1 MKKPKAPP
9 KKRMP
14 LPKRGSR
21 TTKHMAHTRAI
32 QCGLFHVYAK
42 IILMATGPK

>member
-1 MKKPKAPP
+1 MKKPKAPT

-21 TTKHMAHTRAI
+21 TTKHLANK
-32 QCGLFHVYAK
+32 L
-42 IILMATGPK
+42 

>member
-21 TTKHMAHTRAI
+21 TNKHMAYK
-32 QCGLFHVYAK
+32 L
-42 IILMATGPK
+42 